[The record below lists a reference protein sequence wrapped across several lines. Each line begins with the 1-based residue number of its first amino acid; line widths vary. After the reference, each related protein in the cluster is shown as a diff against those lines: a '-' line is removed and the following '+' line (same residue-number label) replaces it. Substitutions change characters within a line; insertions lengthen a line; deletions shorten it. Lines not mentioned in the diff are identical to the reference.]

1 MKIVKNSNLANRK
14 VFMECKYHKIEDV
27 TSWHGDIFDH
37 PDYKYYCTRQ
47 DKTKEIFSWT
57 CLYCPFYKEKD

>member
-1 MKIVKNSNLANRK
+1 
-14 VFMECKYHKIEDV
+14 MECKYHKIEDV